1 MLTSFSGCLW
11 NFGPILLLATR
22 AAHVFQV
29 LQLKD
34 DIDTSLVQAGAA
46 TVASSDHEV
55 RLTEVVRVAVRKQQE
70 IQELQANVSGFL
82 LCSAKVFFGMFG
94 GTSFWDLCKDKC
106 WNFKGVRN

>member
-1 MLTSFSGCLW
+1 MYVNVNQFFQLFMDVWSHFV
-11 NFGPILLLATR
+11 FGHPSR
-22 AAHVFQV
+22 SCFQV

-82 LCSAKVFFGMFG
+82 LCSAKFFLGFLVGLRFG
-94 GTSFWDLCKDKC
+94 IFARKNIDILR
-106 WNFKGVRN
+106 V

>member
-1 MLTSFSGCLW
+1 MYVNVNQFFRLFMEFWSHFVIGHPSRSC
-11 NFGPILLLATR
+11 
-22 AAHVFQV
+22 FQV

-34 DIDTSLVQAGAA
+34 DIDTSLVQEGAA

-106 WNFKGVRN
+106 WNFNV